1 VRKLQIPT
9 TNILNQGKIQVQYGM
24 SPKTH
29 VIPCNISLPPF
40 RSCSLVGYK
49 LTLASALSG
58 HLGRCFPALSPSLP
72 GGWDGSTFQT
82 LKPNPHGI
90 VMVSWWCWR
99 SLKIWGAQGEKAQQ
113 TFVCPPSAPSD
124 YDSMSTL
131 RVQPKKKLSQL
142 GSSSEAVW
150 KGKVFEIITQLF
162 RSEPLCSWI
171 FCGFAV
177 HWATIFVSHN
187 SMVSSAKNGGAAT
200 CRPCLAGIFPAC
212 TKEYRN
218 ISCLSIF
225 GMNDL
230 GCLKIGYPP
239 IQEFLLISPIKLP
252 FWSILG
258 YPPLSDIP
266 ISLSA
271 NDLSILVAW
280 DNLA

>member
-1 VRKLQIPT
+1 MFPSFVTIFAWRM
-9 TNILNQGKIQVQYGM
+9 GWVD
-24 SPKTH
+24 
-29 VIPCNISLPPF
+29 
-40 RSCSLVGYK
+40 
-49 LTLASALSG
+49 LSD
-58 HLGRCFPALSPSLP
+58 LSDPETSH
-72 GGWDGSTFQT
+72 
-82 LKPNPHGI
+82 PHGI
-90 VMVSWWCWR
+90 VMVGHGGVEDPLKSGEPKVRKPQKPLFVRSWLWLYVNFE
-99 SLKIWGAQGEKAQQ
+99 S
-113 TFVCPPSAPSD
+113 
-124 YDSMSTL
+124 ST
-131 RVQPKKKLSQL
+131 QKKLSQL

-200 CRPCLAGIFPAC
+200 CMFCLVGRSPGS
-212 TKEYRN
+212 TQEYRN

-230 GCLKIGYPP
+230 GGLKIGYPP

-258 YPPLSDIP
+258 YPPL
-266 ISLSA
+266 
-271 NDLSILVAW
+271 
-280 DNLA
+280 